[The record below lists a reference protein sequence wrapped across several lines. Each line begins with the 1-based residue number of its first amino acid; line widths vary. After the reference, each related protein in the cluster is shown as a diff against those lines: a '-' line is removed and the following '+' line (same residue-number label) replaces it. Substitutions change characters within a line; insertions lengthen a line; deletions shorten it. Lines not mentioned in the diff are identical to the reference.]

1 MSVKLRS
8 FAALG
13 LVSLVLL
20 VVGIVARPGLAQPVH
35 GLAMHGD
42 LKYAADFQH
51 FDFADPDAPQGGTMR
66 MATIGSFDS
75 FNPFIIKGTSASGL
89 TFLGQSLLYDS
100 LLKNAEDEPFSEY
113 GLLAESVE
121 TPRDRSW
128 VAFTLRPEARWH
140 DGQPITAADVIWTF
154 ETLMA
159 KGMPFYRA
167 YFGSVAK
174 VEQTGPRSVKFSFVP
189 GDNRELPLILGQMPI
204 LPAHYWATREFDA
217 TTLEPP
223 LGSGP
228 YAIAEFEA
236 GRFVSWKRR
245 PDYWGRALPVNR
257 GRYNFDVWR
266 FDYFRDDDVAIEAL
280 KGGAYDYRAENN
292 SKKWATAY
300 DVPDVRA
307 GRLRKEL
314 IPNRRTQGGQ
324 GFLYNLRREIFA
336 DRKVR
341 RALGYAFDFEWSN
354 KTLFYGQYQRTRSH
368 FENSE
373 LAARGLPS
381 AEELAILAPYRG
393 RIPEEVFT
401 QAYAPPVTDG
411 SGNIRENLK
420 TAVALLAEAGW
431 SIRDGVMT
439 HGASGARLEFEIL
452 LVSPAFERVVLPFK
466 KNLERIGVL
475 ASVRTVDV
483 SQYRRRLDTFDFDM
497 IVGGYAQSES
507 PGNEQ
512 RDFWSSAS
520 AEIEGGRNL
529 NGIRDPVVDELVALV
544 ISAPDRKALVART
557 RALDRVLLW
566 SYCMIPHWYISAD
579 RILYWDRFGRPA
591 LAPDRGVSIETW
603 WIDAAKDAAL
613 ERRRGQG
620 GS

>member
-1 MSVKLRS
+1 LSVKLRS

>member
-1 MSVKLRS
+1 
-8 FAALG
+8 
-13 LVSLVLL
+13 
-20 VVGIVARPGLAQPVH
+20 
-35 GLAMHGD
+35 
-42 LKYAADFQH
+42 
-51 FDFADPDAPQGGTMR
+51 
-66 MATIGSFDS
+66 
-75 FNPFIIKGTSASGL
+75 
-89 TFLGQSLLYDS
+89 
-100 LLKNAEDEPFSEY
+100 
-113 GLLAESVE
+113 VE

>member
-1 MSVKLRS
+1 
-8 FAALG
+8 
-13 LVSLVLL
+13 
-20 VVGIVARPGLAQPVH
+20 
-35 GLAMHGD
+35 
-42 LKYAADFQH
+42 
-51 FDFADPDAPQGGTMR
+51 
-66 MATIGSFDS
+66 
-75 FNPFIIKGTSASGL
+75 
-89 TFLGQSLLYDS
+89 
-100 LLKNAEDEPFSEY
+100 
-113 GLLAESVE
+113 
-121 TPRDRSW
+121 
-128 VAFTLRPEARWH
+128 
-140 DGQPITAADVIWTF
+140 
-154 ETLMA
+154 
-159 KGMPFYRA
+159 
-167 YFGSVAK
+167 
-174 VEQTGPRSVKFSFVP
+174 
-189 GDNRELPLILGQMPI
+189 
-204 LPAHYWATREFDA
+204 
-217 TTLEPP
+217 
-223 LGSGP
+223 
-228 YAIAEFEA
+228 
-236 GRFVSWKRR
+236 
-245 PDYWGRALPVNR
+245 
-257 GRYNFDVWR
+257 
-266 FDYFRDDDVAIEAL
+266 AIEAL